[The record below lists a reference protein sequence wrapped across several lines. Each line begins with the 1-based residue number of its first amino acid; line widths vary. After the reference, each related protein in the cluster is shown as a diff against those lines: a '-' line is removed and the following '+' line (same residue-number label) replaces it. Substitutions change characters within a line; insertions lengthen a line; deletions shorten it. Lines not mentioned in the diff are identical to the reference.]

1 MGSMRKGSRVFL
13 AASLCAAFS
22 ATSFAGGPFGII
34 RVGKWQG
41 AAYTTD
47 KGAFSHCTAA
57 AKFDKG
63 RALILAENANR
74 SWIVGAADPAW
85 DFHDRKSVTLI
96 LTFDGQAQFEVQGTA
111 TREAVVGKL
120 PNQAINAWR
129 KSHQLV
135 ATANKQTLQFDLAA
149 AGDVVPS
156 IENCVEQINTNG
168 IASAGDFSNPRGK
181 PAKASA
187 KSDST
192 KTDSTKSD
200 STKSDNEPAEKPSDP
215 DRLVSVSGTGFVVS
229 KNAHIVTNNHVVANC
244 VGDIHG
250 NLAGQA
256 PVKLRV
262 VSADEEND
270 LALLQGPKK
279 FKEKDIA
286 TIRASAVNSG
296 DQVVAIGYPL
306 HGLLTSDL
314 TVTTGIIS
322 SLAGLHN
329 DTRFL
334 QISAPVQPG
343 NSGGPLHDGSGNVVG
358 VVSAKLDALRMVKA
372 TGDIPQ
378 KRQFCHQDRGAAR
391 LPRQQRGAV
400 SDHRALGR
408 VEDCRHRQRGA
419 GLHHADLMHGAS
431 RRTEITQRSK
441 YVDDRDRPG
450 HG

>member
-1 MGSMRKGSRVFL
+1 VLL
-13 AASLCAAFS
+13 AAFACVGFG
-22 ATSFAGGPFGII
+22 ATSFARGPFGVIH
-34 RVGKWQG
+34 VGKWQG

-57 AKFDKG
+57 AKFDSG
-63 RALILAENANR
+63 LAIILAQNANR
-74 SWIVGAADPAW
+74 CWIIGIAAPSLPFRD
-85 DFHDRKSVTLI
+85 KQSVKMV
-96 LTFDGQAQFEVQGTA
+96 LTFDGQAQFDVSGTA
-111 TREAVVGKL
+111 ARDKAVVGVL
-120 PNQAINAWR
+120 SGQAIIALR
-129 KSHQLV
+129 KAHQLV
-135 ATANKQTLQFDLAA
+135 VTATNQTLQFDLAA
-149 AGDVVPS
+149 AGNVVPS
-156 IENCVEQINTNG
+156 IEYCVDKINTNG
-168 IASAGDFSNPRGK
+168 IAAAGDFSNPKAK
-181 PAKASA
+181 PSTAKASA
-187 KSDST
+187 KSD
-192 KTDSTKSD
+192 D
-200 STKSDNEPAEKPSDP
+200 EPAEKPSEP
-215 DRLVSVSGTGFVVS
+215 DKLVSVSGSGFVIS
-229 KNAHIVTNNHVVANC
+229 KNAHIVTNNHVVTDC

-270 LALLQGPKK
+270 LALLQGTKK

-343 NSGGPLHDGSGNVVG
+343 NSGGPLHDNSGNIVG

-378 KRQFCHQDRGAAR
+378 NINFAIKTGALRDFLDNSAVPYQTAEPGSSEMKTADIASTAR
-391 LPRQQRGAV
+391 TYTMLISCSARKSER
-400 SDHRALGR
+400 
-408 VEDCRHRQRGA
+408 
-419 GLHHADLMHGAS
+419 
-431 RRTEITQRSK
+431 K
-441 YVDDRDRPG
+441 
-450 HG
+450 